1 MDFVSYKTIHIY
13 KIRCAIVTGANRGLG
28 LEVCRQL
35 AITGV
40 TVVLTARDE
49 QKGLEALKKLKE
61 SAGNENINVIF
72 HRLDV
77 ADPSTIPP
85 LVDFVL
91 AKFGKLDILVNNA
104 GVVTSKVDWES
115 LKDYILKPEWSKL
128 KLSEENY
135 ENAEECLQVN
145 YYGMKRMVEAFVP
158 LLQRSNSPRIVNVS
172 SLAGKLQNLPNEWA
186 KGVLND
192 ATNLSEERIEEVL
205 NKFLKDFK
213 EGTWEANGWPT
224 TLTSYILTKA
234 TLNAYTRVVAKKFPT
249 ILVNCVCPGC
259 VKTNIN
265 DNTGTLTVEEGAES
279 FVRLALLP
287 DDGST
292 GTFYCRAEVSS
303 FE

>member
-1 MDFVSYKTIHIY
+1 MESKTT
-13 KIRCAIVTGANRGLG
+13 RCAIVTGANRGIG

-35 AITGV
+35 AITGI

-61 SAGNENINVIF
+61 SAGNEIINVIF

-85 LVDFVL
+85 LVDFVKD
-91 AKFGKLDILVNNA
+91 KFGMLDILVNNA
-104 GVVTSKVDWES
+104 GVVTSKADWES
-115 LKDYILKPEWSKL
+115 LKDYTLMPEWSKL

-158 LLQRSNSPRIVNVS
+158 LLQHSNSPRIVNVS
-172 SLAGKLQNLPNEWA
+172 SFAGKLQNLPNEWA

-192 ATNLSEERIEEVL
+192 ATNLSEERIDEVL

-224 TLTSYILTKA
+224 TLTSYILSKA

-249 ILVNCVCPGC
+249 ILVNCVCPGY

-287 DDGST
+287 DDGSS
-292 GTFYCRAEVSS
+292 GTFYCMAEVSS
-303 FE
+303 F

>member
-1 MDFVSYKTIHIY
+1 MEFKTR
-13 KIRCAIVTGANRGLG
+13 RCAIVTGANRGIG
-28 LEVCRQL
+28 FEVCRQL
-35 AITGV
+35 AITGI

-49 QKGLEALKKLKE
+49 QKGLEALEKLKE
-61 SAGNENINVIF
+61 SASNENINVIF

-85 LVDFVL
+85 LVDFIK

-104 GVVTSKVDWES
+104 AVVTSRVDWQS

-158 LLQRSNSPRIVNVS
+158 LLKHSNSPRIVNVS
-172 SLAGKLQNLPNEWA
+172 SFTGKLQNLPHAWA

-192 ATNLSEERIEEVL
+192 ANNLNEERIDEVL
-205 NKFLKDFK
+205 KEFLKDFK

-224 TLTSYILTKA
+224 TLTSYLLTKA

-249 ILVNCVCPGC
+249 ILVNCVCPGF
-259 VKTNIN
+259 VNTKIN
-265 DNTGTLTVEEGAES
+265 DNTGILTVEEGAKRL
-279 FVRLALLP
+279 VRLALLP
-287 DDGST
+287 DDGPS
-292 GTFYCRAEVSS
+292 GTLYCWDEVSS

>member
-1 MDFVSYKTIHIY
+1 MESKTT
-13 KIRCAIVTGANRGLG
+13 RCAIVTGANRGIG
-28 LEVCRQL
+28 LEICRQL
-35 AITGV
+35 AITGI

-49 QKGLEALKKLKE
+49 QKGLEALENIKE
-61 SAGNENINVIF
+61 SSGNDNINVIF

-85 LVDFVL
+85 LADFVKS
-91 AKFGKLDILVNNA
+91 KFGKLDILVNNA
-104 GVVTSKVDWES
+104 GVVTS
-115 LKDYILKPEWSKL
+115 KPEWSKL

-145 YYGMKRMVEAFVP
+145 YYGIKRMVEAFVP
-158 LLQRSNSPRIVNVS
+158 LLQHSNSPRIVNVS
-172 SLAGKLQNLPNEWA
+172 SFAGKLQNLPNEWA
-186 KGVLND
+186 KGELND
-192 ATNLSEERIEEVL
+192 ATNLSEERIDEVL
-205 NKFLKDFK
+205 KVFLKDFK

-224 TLTSYILTKA
+224 TLTSYILSKA

-249 ILVNCVCPGC
+249 ILVNCVCPGH

-279 FVRLALLP
+279 IVRLALLP

-292 GTFYCRAEVSS
+292 GTFY
-303 FE
+303 